1 MSRVFSFWHFSTGP
15 QNLKKLKH
23 KANDEPG
30 FMSDLFTGP
39 RYCQKLKKIISL
51 QKTMKMDLIFMN
63 MSIYQKSTLGGP
75 VKKQFVLQSCFF
87 NLLPRH
93 TNFF

>member
-1 MSRVFSFWHFSTGP
+1 MNLDLWVTFL
-15 QNLKKLKH
+15 QDQDIAKNLKNNQF
-23 KANDEPG
+23 A
-30 FMSDLFTGP
+30 
-39 RYCQKLKKIISL
+39 
-51 QKTMKMDLIFMN
+51 KTLKMDLIFMN